1 MGGLWRRESVGV
13 MLHWLLKDF
22 SVFGVHAQNWVWVLP
37 GIALLYGAILVFVRS
52 HHADTRL

>member
-1 MGGLWRRESVGV
+1 